1 MPFEGAEYVDQ
12 VDELNARLRDA
23 HPSEVLRV
31 AYETY
36 GDKLAMVSSF
46 GAESAVLL
54 HLVSRVNPNIPVL
67 FLDTGMLFGQTLDY
81 RQQLAARL
89 GLTEV
94 RDLRPQYHD
103 LATGDPQAKHDE
115 LAVLEAEGRIA
126 RRAEREQFRGP
137 VMDPGHGLG
146 QERAAGFLRRRRESG
161 VGHEAL
167 NLLL

>member
-1 MPFEGAEYVDQ
+1 MPFEGAEYVDL

-67 FLDTGMLFGQTLDY
+67 LIDTGKLFGHTLD
-81 RQQLAARL
+81 
-89 GLTEV
+89 
-94 RDLRPQYHD
+94 
-103 LATGDPQAKHDE
+103 
-115 LAVLEAEGRIA
+115 
-126 RRAEREQFRGP
+126 
-137 VMDPGHGLG
+137 
-146 QERAAGFLRRRRESG
+146 
-161 VGHEAL
+161 
-167 NLLL
+167 